1 MDRHNYL
8 QKQRPLSHCKFSGTD
23 LLPAH
28 CCQQLHRHLQRNQ
41 KDYPIV
47 CATIAPTIEALAQ
60 RIAALD
66 SLGFVAFEL
75 DFEIIAGN

>member
-1 MDRHNYL
+1 MDRHNHL

-28 CCQQLHRHLQRNQ
+28 YCQRLHHRLQRNQ
-41 KDYPIV
+41 MDYPIV

-60 RIAALD
+60 HIAALD
-66 SLGFVAFEL
+66 SLSFAAFEI